1 VNWRDAVEIVAIRT
15 PSIRSL
21 CADDHPLHNKYRDM
35 VVRIALLSTVRLSK
49 REENGRGEVRGGG
62 MESRPR
68 PHPHSPSMLTQ
79 SEEALFHRMLEC
91 PHRKPDDC
99 GCRGIKC
106 DLGKG
111 TRGRV
116 NHRDCFKCLSE
127 TSDSSD
133 SLDSSDSSDTL
144 GDSDVSNLMN
154 HP

>member
-1 VNWRDAVEIVAIRT
+1 VNWRDAVEIVAIQT

-35 VVRIALLSTVRLSK
+35 VVRMALLSTVRLSK
-49 REENGRGEVRGGG
+49 REENGRGEGGGGG
-62 MESRPR
+62 MESKPR
-68 PHPHSPSMLTQ
+68 PHSPSMLTQ
-79 SEEALFHRMLEC
+79 SEETLFHRMLEC

-133 SLDSSDSSDTL
+133 SSDTS
-144 GDSDVSNLMN
+144 GDSDVSNRIN